1 MHTEGTIVFADHDL
15 YENRY
20 GAERYEWA
28 RVKRLLSKD
37 APDEAAGSSLLD
49 IFKSFTDRFEK
60 NSFAVILPGLVAW
73 YMKGKE
79 AYDAELER
87 VLREVTG
94 KHDLKYEEF
103 EYQAGEKFGM
113 ISQVESFLL
122 AHGEQSVDSAR
133 RLARDTLAYFLATPE
148 QQKELE
154 DMFGV
159 LAENIERQALTAG
172 KRTVYGKTLLTLAV
186 NQEIEGWV
194 SENIE
199 TLRRCGDEDSL
210 FGCIWP
216 IIRGNIQN
224 SVFLRIAAP
233 EEMLFALAKGWMEGR
248 SFVELFQ
255 PLQAA
260 NIKMGVK
267 KGAWRITIYN
277 VVEVCESAFSF
288 EGMLIVGA
296 LKEAVDAVDGPG
308 QMLES
313 LQQRIKYGLKNRFA
327 VWLYERGLKDRCL
340 VRELATLKP
349 IGSVQSLNQLREVFR
364 EDEECAALL
373 GKYPS
378 YFENTVNG

>member
-1 MHTEGTIVFADHDL
+1 MGEARTSRHFEG
-15 YENRY
+15 
-20 GAERYEWA
+20 
-28 RVKRLLSKD
+28 
-37 APDEAAGSSLLD
+37 
-49 IFKSFTDRFEK
+49 
-60 NSFAVILPGLVAW
+60 VA
-73 YMKGKE
+73 M
-79 AYDAELER
+79 
-87 VLREVTG
+87 
-94 KHDLKYEEF
+94 
-103 EYQAGEKFGM
+103 
-113 ISQVESFLL
+113 S
-122 AHGEQSVDSAR
+122 
-133 RLARDTLAYFLATPE
+133 
-148 QQKELE
+148 
-154 DMFGV
+154 
-159 LAENIERQALTAG
+159 
-172 KRTVYGKTLLTLAV
+172 
-186 NQEIEGWV
+186 
-194 SENIE
+194 
-199 TLRRCGDEDSL
+199 DSL

-233 EEMLFALAKGWMEGR
+233 EEMLFALRKGWMEGR

-296 LKEAVDAVDGPG
+296 LREAVDAVDGPG